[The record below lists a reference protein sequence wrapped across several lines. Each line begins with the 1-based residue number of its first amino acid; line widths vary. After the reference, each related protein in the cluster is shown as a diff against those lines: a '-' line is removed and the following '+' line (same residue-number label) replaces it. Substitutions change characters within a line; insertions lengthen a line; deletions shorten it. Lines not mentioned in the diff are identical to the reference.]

1 MKNKI
6 NGLIYEMVFIEHSES
21 YCGYLLVPSCW
32 SELIE
37 TKVSQ
42 PHGGITYSQIQPT
55 KAKEWISWTLL
66 GFDCNHFGD
75 AGRGAT
81 KKNGYR
87 TSKYV
92 KKELKKWS
100 REIMWQL
107 KKEILKDFK
116 KKEIR
121 LLKKLI
127 DLKREFGVKF
137 KNCLIGHG
145 DDLTPNK
152 EKPELLENGISV
164 IGRSTIIPEGAVVER
179 NVRICT
185 RAKIDDKNKLIKS
198 GETLRR

>member
-37 TKVSQ
+37 TEVSQ

-55 KAKEWISWTLL
+55 KTKEGISWTLL

-81 KKNGYR
+81 KKKGYR

-92 KKELKKWS
+92 KRELKNWS
-100 REIMWQL
+100 REIMEQL
-107 KKEILKDFK
+107 KKEILKDFT

-127 DLKREFGVKF
+127 DLKRECGVKF
-137 KNCLIGHG
+137 KNKTIWKREEDWIIYSKGNKVKTFPLVLCKTLKSRKRGKHLI
-145 DDLTPNK
+145 
-152 EKPELLENGISV
+152 
-164 IGRSTIIPEGAVVER
+164 
-179 NVRICT
+179 NVRLKHENLT
-185 RAKIDDKNKLIKS
+185 
-198 GETLRR
+198 